1 MKRITAIALL
11 ALASLF
17 TAGAAMAADDRGA
30 QATVPFAFNVGDK
43 ALPAGVYIIHSMG
56 SGVLELQSKD
66 RKNTVMSIAFN
77 DSNEPKNGNG
87 VWVFNRY
94 GDKYFLTEVLCPA
107 GGMSVKLPTSKLERK
122 AQINEAAL
130 PTTTQILVAT
140 K

>member
-11 ALASLF
+11 ALASLC
-17 TAGAAMAADDRGA
+17 TAGVATAAEDRGA

-43 ALPAGVYIIHSMG
+43 ALPAGVYIVHSMG
-56 SGVLELQSKD
+56 TGVLELQSQD
-66 RKNTVMSIAFN
+66 RKNTVMTIAYN

-94 GDKYFLTEVLCPA
+94 GDKYFLTEVLCPNA
-107 GGMSVKLPTSKLERK
+107 LVSLHLRTSKQERM
-122 AQINEAAL
+122 AQIHEASL
-130 PTTTQILVAT
+130 STPTQVLVAT